1 MCYRQDTGGSGW
13 KEHGGST
20 HRAHTK
26 PTPNAW
32 EQGGPVQRGFKQD
45 STIEHFSACL
55 HCMHELCMHAP
66 LPSHGAAQP
75 RVPIQAVRRS
85 ASVECTTSGGL
96 EYVSIPAMRGTAKV
110 FDGWVPEGEFK

>member
-1 MCYRQDTGGSGW
+1 M
-13 KEHGGST
+13 GGST

-66 LPSHGAAQP
+66 LPSHCAAQP